1 MFAHDLYRL
10 KQRKVKIVT
19 DNNNITAEPPPEAIT
34 GSSLAVHLRHL
45 AGVIHDLGPEVLGY
59 MVAELAGLSSAAV
72 NVAERY
78 AALTPYSDFIAAYM
92 PQRPCVWRVK

>member
-1 MFAHDLYRL
+1 
-10 KQRKVKIVT
+10 
-19 DNNNITAEPPPEAIT
+19 
-34 GSSLAVHLRHL
+34 
-45 AGVIHDLGPEVLGY
+45 